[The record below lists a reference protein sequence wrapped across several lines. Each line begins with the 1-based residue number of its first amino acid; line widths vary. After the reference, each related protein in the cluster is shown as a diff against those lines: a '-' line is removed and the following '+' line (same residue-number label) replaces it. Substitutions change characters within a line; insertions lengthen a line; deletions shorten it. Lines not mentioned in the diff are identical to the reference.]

1 MEDEN
6 IIDKNIL
13 DELKRIEQQFDV
25 NNRIIRLLSFLTLYI
40 LFVLVGI
47 IMAITYFIQNYSQ
60 WWRFS

>member
-6 IIDKNIL
+6 IIEKNIL
-13 DELKRIEQQFDV
+13 GELKRIEQQFDV